1 MKKLVATLLSLIACV
16 LLLVGCNNSTNN
28 ETPTIPDTERPT
40 IKVFTVNVRYV
51 YRDTII
57 HTLTDTK
64 KEGESY
70 NYPKYKENIPDKYIE
85 NEQKESYF
93 PDDLK
98 KGQIGYDAGILNV
111 EYQVKP
117 KYEQYMRI
125 TTTNTNTNGQIIPFA
140 VLGINIGNNPYTVN
154 NFNNEPVTFRLSEI
168 TEIKLFNTYS
178 FYNNRIIDFGNGITN
193 NFSAIIANN
202 NAALK
207 NLIKVDL
214 TECTFIEEL
223 PSNFFSGIPTL
234 KTVVSNGN
242 TKKLQQVGS
251 NFLADSENI
260 EFIDFDFSAL
270 TRTGNYFLMNSLI
283 NYKDEFTIDL
293 SNIKNSGMLFM
304 YQRVNNT
311 NIPTVNLILNN
322 TQWNSDW
329 FVGDKYDTTYYGKYY
344 SSVNL
349 NIYTN
354 YKGNIETALQSYKN
368 TTIHYKVYDMQTDKQ
383 LWKL

>member
-1 MKKLVATLLSLIACV
+1 MKKLVATFLSLIACV
-16 LLLVGCNNSTNN
+16 LLLVGCNNTTNSG
-28 ETPTIPDTERPT
+28 TPTIPDEPT
-40 IKVFTVNVRYV
+40 VKTFTVNVQYV

-64 KEGESY
+64 KEGEVY
-70 NYPKYKENIPDKYIE
+70 NYAKYKENIPDTYIE
-85 NEQKESYF
+85 NEQKQSYF

-117 KYEQYMRI
+117 KYEQYMQI
-125 TTTNTNTNGQIIPFA
+125 TTTNANTNGQIIPFA
-140 VLGINIGNNPYTVN
+140 VFGVNIGNNPYTVN
-154 NFNNEPVTFRLSEI
+154 NFDNEPVTFRLSEI

-178 FYNNRIIDFGNGITN
+178 FYNNRIVNFGNGITN
-193 NFSAIIANN
+193 NFGMIVANN
-202 NAALK
+202 NAALI
-207 NLIKVDL
+207 NLVKVDL

-234 KTVVSNGN
+234 KTVISNGN

-283 NYKDEFTIDL
+283 NYKNTLTI
-293 SNIKNSGMLFM
+293 NISKIENSGLLFM
-304 YQRVNNT
+304 YQRVNEN
-311 NIPTVNLILNN
+311 NVPTINLILENK
-322 TQWNSDW
+322 QWNNDW
-329 FVGDKYDTTYYGKYY
+329 FVGVKKDSSFIGRYY

-349 NIYTN
+349 NVYTN
-354 YKGNIETALQSYKN
+354 YKGNIETALQDFEN
-368 TTIHYKVYDMQTDKQ
+368 TTINYNVYDMPTE
-383 LWKL
+383 

>member
-28 ETPTIPDTERPT
+28 TTPPTPDTEPT
-40 IKVFTVNVRYV
+40 VKTFTVNVRYI

-64 KEGESY
+64 KEGETY
-70 NYPKYKENIPDKYIE
+70 NYAKYKENIPDKYIE
-85 NEQKESYF
+85 NDQKESYF

-117 KYEQYMRI
+117 KYEQYMQI
-125 TTTNTNTNGQIIPFA
+125 TTTNSNTNGQIIPFA

-154 NFNNEPVTFRLSEI
+154 NFDNEPVTFRLSEI

-178 FYNNRIIDFGNGITN
+178 FYNNRIVDFGNGITN
-193 NFSAIIANN
+193 NFGAIIANN
-202 NAALK
+202 NTALK
-207 NLIKVDL
+207 NLVKVDL
-214 TECTFIEEL
+214 TECTFLEEL

-234 KTVVSNGN
+234 KTVISNGS

-251 NFLADSENI
+251 NFLSDSENI
-260 EFIDFDFSAL
+260 EFIDLDFSAL
-270 TRTGNYFLMNSLI
+270 TRTGNYFLTNTFI
-283 NYKDEFTIDL
+283 NYKDTFTINL
-293 SNIKNSGMLFM
+293 SNIENSGLLFM
-304 YQRVNNT
+304 YQRANDNNV
-311 NIPTVNLILNN
+311 PTINLILDN

-329 FVGDKYDTTYYGKYY
+329 FVGNKYDTTFLGKYY

-354 YKGNIETALQSYKN
+354 YKGNIETALQDFEN
-368 TTIHYKVYDMQTDKQ
+368 TSINFKVYDMPTE
-383 LWKL
+383 

>member
-1 MKKLVATLLSLIACV
+1 MKKLVATFLSLIACV
-16 LLLVGCNNSTNN
+16 LLLVGCNNTTNSG
-28 ETPTIPDTERPT
+28 TPTIPDEPT
-40 IKVFTVNVRYV
+40 VKTFTVNVQYV

-64 KEGESY
+64 KEGETY
-70 NYPKYKENIPDKYIE
+70 NYAKYKENIPDTYIE

-98 KGQIGYDAGILNV
+98 KGQMGYDAGILYV

-117 KYEQYMRI
+117 KYEQYMQI
-125 TTTNTNTNGQIIPFA
+125 TTTNANTNGQIIPFA

-154 NFNNEPVTFRLSEI
+154 NFDNEPVTFRLSEI

-178 FYNNRIIDFGNGITN
+178 FYNNRIVNFGNGITN
-193 NFSAIIANN
+193 NFGMIVANN
-202 NAALK
+202 NAAFI
-207 NLIKVDL
+207 NLVKVDL
-214 TECTFIEEL
+214 TECTFLEEL

-234 KTVVSNGN
+234 KTVISNGN

-260 EFIDFDFSAL
+260 EFIDLDFSAL

-283 NYKDEFTIDL
+283 NYKNTLII
-293 SNIKNSGMLFM
+293 NISKIENSGLLFM
-304 YQRVNNT
+304 YQRVNEN
-311 NIPTVNLILNN
+311 NVPTINLILENK
-322 TQWNSDW
+322 QWNNDW
-329 FVGDKYDTTYYGKYY
+329 FVGVKNDSSFIGRYY

-349 NIYTN
+349 NVYTN
-354 YKGNIETALQSYKN
+354 YKGNFETALQDFEN
-368 TTIHYKVYDMQTDKQ
+368 TTINYNVYDMPTE
-383 LWKL
+383 

>member
-1 MKKLVATLLSLIACV
+1 MKKFAATFLSLLACV
-16 LLLVGCNNSTNN
+16 LLLIGCNNTTNN
-28 ETPTIPDTERPT
+28 ETPTVPDNEHTVKT
-40 IKVFTVNVRYV
+40 FTVNVQYI

-57 HTLTDTK
+57 DTLTDTK
-64 KEGESY
+64 KEGEAY
-70 NYPKYKENIPDKYIE
+70 NYAKYKENIPEKYIE

-93 PDDLK
+93 PDDYK
-98 KGQIGYDAGILNV
+98 KGQMGYETGILTV

-117 KYEQYMRI
+117 KYEQYMQI
-125 TTTNTNTNGQIIPFA
+125 TTTNANTNGQIIPFA

-154 NFNNEPVTFRLSEI
+154 NFDNEPVTFRLSEI

-178 FYNNRIIDFGNGITN
+178 FYNNRIVDFGNGITN
-193 NFSAIIANN
+193 NFGTIIANN

-207 NLIKVDL
+207 NLVKVDL

-260 EFIDFDFSAL
+260 EFIDFDFSSL
-270 TRTGNYFLMNSLI
+270 TRAGSYFLTNALI
-283 NYKDEFTIDL
+283 NYKNPLTVNI
-293 SNIKNSGMLFM
+293 SNIESSGSLFM
-304 YQRVNNT
+304 YQRANNI
-311 NIPTVNLILNN
+311 NVPTVNLILGN

-329 FVGDKYDTTYYGKYY
+329 FVGDKYDTTYLGKYY

-354 YKGNIETALQSYKN
+354 YKGNIETAIQDFN
-368 TTIHYKVYDMQTDKQ
+368 GTTINAKIYDMPME
-383 LWKL
+383 